1 MKYFMSNLKACKIQ
15 YSAITHPLRDKDTH
29 DFSWVSSYTTAYYI
43 SFYSTDFKDSTIFIS
58 LSLKCIAKLTRAANI
73 IVNIAEYI

>member
-29 DFSWVSSYTTAYYI
+29 DFSWVSSYTMAYYI